1 MPCLSNWNHVGNACD
16 MSNLSGVAAPAG
28 GQD

>member
-1 MPCLSNWNHVGNACD
+1 MPCLSNWNDVGNACD
-16 MSNLSGVAAPAG
+16 MGTLSGVTPPAG